1 MGRSM
6 NDANRRLRVIFSVI
20 GLACVVVSIALNFA
34 APGTFWNWVL
44 LLAALGFLLLSR
56 RYR

>member
-1 MGRSM
+1 M
-6 NDANRRLRVIFSVI
+6 NDPKRRMRVIFSVL
-20 GLACVVVSIALNFA
+20 GLVCVAISLALNFA
-34 APGTFWNWVL
+34 APVTFWNWAF

>member
-1 MGRSM
+1 M
-6 NDANRRLRVIFSVI
+6 NNLNRRLRVIFSAI
-20 GLACVVVSIALNFA
+20 GLVCVAISIALNFA
-34 APGTFWNWVL
+34 APGTFWNWAL

>member
-1 MGRSM
+1 M
-6 NDANRRLRVIFSVI
+6 NDPKRRMRVILSVI
-20 GLACVVVSIALNFA
+20 GLVCVAVSIVLNFA
-34 APGTFWNWVL
+34 AHGTFWNWVL

>member
-1 MGRSM
+1 M
-6 NDANRRLRVIFSVI
+6 NNSNRRMRVIFSVI
-20 GLACVVVSIALNFA
+20 GLVCVAFSIVLNLL
-34 APGTFWNWVL
+34 APGTFWNWAL

>member
-1 MGRSM
+1 M
-6 NDANRRLRVIFSVI
+6 NSSNRRMRVIFSVI
-20 GLACVVVSIALNFA
+20 GLVCVAISIALNVA
-34 APGTFWNWVL
+34 LPGTFWNWAL

>member
-1 MGRSM
+1 M
-6 NDANRRLRVIFSVI
+6 NDPNRRLRVLFSLI
-20 GLACVVVSIALNFA
+20 GLVCVALSIALNFT

-44 LLAALGFLLLSR
+44 LLVALGFLLLSR

>member
-1 MGRSM
+1 M
-6 NDANRRLRVIFSVI
+6 NDAKRRMRVILSVI
-20 GLACVVVSIALNFA
+20 GLACVAASVVLNFA

>member
-1 MGRSM
+1 M
-6 NDANRRLRVIFSVI
+6 NNPNRRLQVIFSVI
-20 GLACVVVSIALNFA
+20 GLLCVAISIALNVA
-34 APGTFWNWVL
+34 VPGTFWNWVL